1 MTDQIV
7 LRGIAVW
14 ARHGVYAEERE
25 RGQRFLVDV
34 VADVDLSPAGTSD
47 DLAATVDY
55 GELARAVHE
64 RVAGERWD
72 LIERVAE
79 RVAELVLEDRRVRA
93 VEVTVHKPQAPMPVT
108 VADVAVVV
116 RRSR

>member
-7 LRGIAVW
+7 LRGIEVF
-14 ARHGVYAEERE
+14 ARHGVFAEERE

-34 VADVDLSPAGTSD
+34 VAALDLSAASASD
-47 DLAATVDY
+47 DLADTLDY
-55 GELARAVHE
+55 GALVQAVHD
-64 RVAGERWD
+64 RVATERWD

-79 RVAELVLEDRRVRA
+79 RVADLVLEDARVSA
-93 VEVTVHKPQAPMPVT
+93 VEVTVHKPEAPIPVA
-108 VADVAVVV
+108 VADVAVVI